1 MQIPGASWPAN
12 PVELVNY
19 KFSKRSFFKAVT
31 VMMMVITRSRARR
44 NDSTALAV
52 LPENSC

>member
-12 PVELVNY
+12 PVELLNS
-19 KFSKRSFFKAVT
+19 KFSKRSCFKVIT
-31 VMMMVITRSRARR
+31 VMMMVITRSRAGR